1 MATEKE
7 EEPEVLVKKSED
19 GKYQAEWFDG
29 YKRGFAQ
36 KLETCKVSNILTMYS
51 LEGEKK
57 EKLFELPLD
66 RYLAKTPCVAF
77 MEHPET
83 GETVFTCN
91 VFHGSLALFNMKGEI
106 INEMDCFSSDD
117 ESSDDETSDDETSDD
132 ELGEVGKADLD
143 LPFKYANDKLKL
155 KLCKIRGFKD
165 KFHNKILYQDNDY
178 LVIDTWFWA
187 PVYITSI
194 YKIKDMITKI
204 NYGPVTARE
213 GAYDCNTNKVTFKG
227 ESYTID
233 RWYNNKKMI
242 EIEAI
247 HKMRMEQ
254 LHSDKCF
261 LKKLF
266 LNNIP
271 EEDKEEA
278 TTYLAGDIKLS
289 CVGKTSGSNID
300 EHLAKYLIETKDDSG
315 DEICCEWFVNR
326 LFHRYPIKFGYQPAS
341 TKESAFQIHH
351 LAEIN
356 LGFTFGDKYEMIVYV
371 PMGEAT
377 DEEKESK
384 NWKPMWSSQNGYIL
398 DASCPWTITIN
409 KL

>member
-1 MATEKE
+1 MAAEKK

-29 YKRGFAQ
+29 YKRGFKQ

-51 LEGEKK
+51 LEGDKK
-57 EKLFELPLD
+57 EKLFELPLN
-66 RYLAKTPCVAF
+66 RYLAETPCVAF
-77 MEHPET
+77 MKHPET

-106 INEMDCFSSDD
+106 INEMNCFSDD
-117 ESSDDETSDDETSDD
+117 EFSDDETSDD
-132 ELGEVGKADLD
+132 ELNEVEQANLD

-155 KLCKIRGFKD
+155 KLCKIRVFKD
-165 KFHNKILYQDNDY
+165 KFHNKILYQDDDY

-187 PVYITSI
+187 PVYMTSI

-204 NYGPVTARE
+204 NYSPATA
-213 GAYDCNTNKVTFKG
+213 
-227 ESYTID
+227 S
-233 RWYNNKKMI
+233 I
-242 EIEAI
+242 EMEAI

-278 TTYLAGDIKLS
+278 TAYLAGDIKLS
-289 CVGKTSGSNID
+289 CVGKTSGSSLG
-300 EHLAKYLIETKDDSG
+300 EHLMKYLIETKDDSD

-326 LFHRYPIKFGYQPAS
+326 LFHRYAIRIGYHSAS
-341 TKESAFQIHH
+341 TKESAFQVHH

-371 PMGEAT
+371 PMREAT
-377 DEEKESK
+377 NEEKESK
-384 NWKPMWSSQNGYIL
+384 NWKPLCSCQNGYIL
-398 DASCPWTITIN
+398 DASCHWTITIN
-409 KL
+409 RL